1 MRFEKIMIYVVAV
14 LLFIAAPQVLY
25 AYTGVVTVGNAH
37 VEAGDMG
44 ELEIRLSN
52 NNLPIA
58 GIEIPMHKTMGDIT
72 IDSIS
77 FEGNMAPSGFYGA
90 VNPFGAIDDTFKV
103 SILQEF
109 GQSPTIS
116 ASEGLL
122 ATIHF
127 SVSPTAFDGVIY
139 IDSIYTIDSLP
150 LSGGGYTILINQV
163 NASDPSGLY
172 VYYPDYIGG
181 SITVG
186 NPTDIEDNDIEKS
199 LPTNFTLA
207 QNYPNPFN
215 PSTIIAFA
223 LPEASQVRLE
233 VFNILGQSVDV
244 LVDQRLSAGVHEITY
259 EAGKNPSGVYFYR
272 LSHNAGIETKKMT
285 LLK

>member
-1 MRFEKIMIYVVAV
+1 MRIGKIIIFVVAV
-14 LLFIAAPQVLY
+14 LLIVSAPQALY
-25 AYTGVVTVGNAH
+25 AYSGVVTVDNVQ
-37 VEAGDMG
+37 VEAGDIG

-52 NNLPIA
+52 NNLPIS
-58 GIEIPMHKTMGDIT
+58 GIEIPMHKTMGDII

-77 FEGNMAPSGFYGA
+77 FVGNMASSDFWGA
-90 VNPFGAIDDTFKV
+90 VNPNGAIDDTFKV
-103 SILQEF
+103 SILPVF
-109 GQSPTIS
+109 GTTPTIT

-127 SVSPTAFDGVIY
+127 SVSPTAFDAIIF
-139 IDSIYTIDSLP
+139 IDSIFTIDSLP
-150 LSGGGYTILINQV
+150 LGGGGYVTIINQV
-163 NASDPSGLY
+163 QASDPSGLITY
-172 VYYPDYIGG
+172 LPDFVGG
-181 SITVG
+181 SITIG
-186 NPTDIEDNDIEKS
+186 SPTDIEDNDIEKS

-233 VFNILGQSVDV
+233 VFNILGQSIDV
-244 LVDQRLSAGVHEITY
+244 LVDQRLFAGVHEITY